1 MSLEWKTVNRVLTA
15 VSILAFAIAILGAI
29 GEFLGWWNAV
39 GEILITSGAVIGALT
54 GLASLVGGAG
64 QQTVAAIHRTVE
76 NNNGLLEESSQKL
89 DRLETLDDV
98 QYELDRQTG
107 VLEQIRDRM

>member
-54 GLASLVGGAG
+54 GLASLVGG